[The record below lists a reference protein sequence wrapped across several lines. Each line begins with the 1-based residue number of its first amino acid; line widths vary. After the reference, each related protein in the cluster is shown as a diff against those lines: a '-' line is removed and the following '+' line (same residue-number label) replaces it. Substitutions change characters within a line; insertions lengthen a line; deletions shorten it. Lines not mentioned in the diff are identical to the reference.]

1 MNTLPRDE
9 PNKEESSIQDHE
21 LTDKEL
27 EYLKNDVDA
36 VKEALESMPNI
47 MTKKIECTKVT
58 VKCVNKAE
66 RKLYEKEIYLPGSY
80 RTIDEELEIIRKK
93 YSSDEDVV
101 LTVTN
106 EEKGVASVA
115 MEVDE
120 FIKLARLVTKK
131 GNEK

>member
-9 PNKEESSIQDHE
+9 PNAMP
-21 LTDKEL
+21 
-27 EYLKNDVDA
+27 A
-36 VKEALESMPNI
+36 V
-47 MTKKIECTKVT
+47 MTKKINCTKVT

-66 RKLYEKEIYLPGSY
+66 RKLYEKEIYLPGTY
-80 RTIDEELEIIRKK
+80 PTIDEELEIIRKK

-101 LTVTN
+101 LTVVN

-115 MEVDE
+115 MDVDE

>member
-1 MNTLPRDE
+1 METLPRDE
-9 PNKEESSIQDHE
+9 PN
-21 LTDKEL
+21 
-27 EYLKNDVDA
+27 V
-36 VKEALESMPNI
+36 

-58 VKCVNKAE
+58 VKCVNKTE
-66 RKLYEKEIYLPGSY
+66 RKLYEKEIYLPGTY
-80 RTIDEELEIIRKK
+80 PTIDEELEIIRKK

-101 LTVTN
+101 LTVVN

-115 MEVDE
+115 MDVDE